1 MNRLSFRLPAA
12 LLLILAIM
20 PGIFCPAS
28 FAALNE
34 KTYAILS
41 DILYAYKTEGIQ
53 SYDEIAAS
61 LKELKSINAALGEAW
76 EKIMNCWFF
85 VNTDLEIRYDKL
97 PDALPG
103 DDSLCIVVLG
113 YQLNP
118 DGSMAEELLARC
130 ETALNCAEQ
139 YPNALI
145 AVTGG
150 GTAWQNQ
157 AVTEAD
163 QMAAWLTEHGT
174 AEERIIVE
182 NRSQTTAQNAV
193 FTSEILFR
201 DYPQVRNIA
210 IVSSDYHICLGWL
223 LFYEQ
228 FVLSSYQKETPM
240 ISVIANAACHAETPL
255 PYTPATQAADVW
267 SVAGILEE

>member
-1 MNRLSFRLPAA
+1 MKKPVRFLSA
-12 LLLILAIM
+12 LLLAISIM
-20 PGIFCPAS
+20 PGLLHPAS
-28 FAALNE
+28 FAALDE
-34 KTYAILS
+34 KTYGILS
-41 DILYAYKTEGIQ
+41 DILYAYKTEGIEA
-53 SYDEIAAS
+53 YDDVAAS
-61 LKELKSINAALGEAW
+61 LKELKTLNPGLGEAW
-76 EKIMNCWFF
+76 EKVMNCWFY
-85 VNTDLEIRYDKL
+85 VNTDLEVRYDRL

-139 YPNALI
+139 YPNAFI

-150 GTAWQNQ
+150 GTAWQ
-157 AVTEAD
+157 ARDVTEAGR
-163 QMAAWLTEHGT
+163 MAAWLKEHGV
-174 AEERIIVE
+174 AEERILVE
-182 NRSQTTAQNAV
+182 DRSQTTAQNAV

-201 DYPQVRNIA
+201 DYPQVKNVA

-228 FVLSSYQKETPM
+228 FVLSAYEKETPM
-240 ISVIANAACHAETPL
+240 ISVIANAACHAETL
-255 PYTPATQAADVW
+255 MPYTPKTQAADVW

>member
-1 MNRLSFRLPAA
+1 MNRSFFRLLAA
-12 LLLILAIM
+12 LLLTLAIM

-28 FAALNE
+28 FAALDE
-34 KTYAILS
+34 KSYAILS

-53 SYDEIAAS
+53 SYDEIAES
-61 LKELKSINAALGEAW
+61 LKELKNVNAALGEAW
-76 EKIMNCWFF
+76 EKIMTCWFF
-85 VNTDLEIRYDKL
+85 VNTDLVVHYDKL
-97 PDALPG
+97 PEALPQ
-103 DDSLCIVVLG
+103 DDSLCIVILG

-118 DGSMAEELLARC
+118 DGSMAEELVARC
-130 ETALNCAEQ
+130 ETALNCAQQ

-157 AVTEAD
+157 TVTEAE
-163 QMAAWLTEHGT
+163 QMAAWLTEHGV
-174 AEERIIVE
+174 AENRIIVE

-228 FVLSSYQKETPM
+228 FVLSAYQKETPM
-240 ISVIANAACHAETPL
+240 ISVIANAACRAETPL
-255 PYTPATQAADVW
+255 PYTPRTQAADVW
-267 SVAGILEE
+267 SIAGILQE